1 MAKIVSL
8 LLAIALWFLIDGH
21 LNSKVEGSFFLRPAD
36 DGEET
41 IEL

>member
-8 LLAIALWFLIDGH
+8 LLAIALWFLINGH
-21 LNSKVEGSFFLRPAD
+21 LNSKVEGRPAD
-36 DGEET
+36 TEDT